1 MDKLKNNI
9 GVIMVILG
17 LIGSTGTFYSK
28 FATMEL
34 KIEQLSNATAPDLTG
49 IETNSFGLIDLDK
62 NISILENYGITEL
75 NIAFIP
81 ADLNPVSKLK
91 YLKKV
96 ICSPDQEKVLRELLA
111 PHIDIKVKITPAR
124 ESTK

>member
-1 MDKLKNNI
+1 MDKLKSNI

-49 IETNSFGLIDLDK
+49 IETNGFAVLNLDK
-62 NISILENYGITEL
+62 NISILEKEI
-75 NIAFIP
+75 
-81 ADLNPVSKLK
+81 
-91 YLKKV
+91 
-96 ICSPDQEKVLRELLA
+96 ELL
-111 PHIDIKVKITPAR
+111 KVQLQELKINSSNPL
-124 ESTK
+124 SQ

>member
-1 MDKLKNNI
+1 MDKLKSNI

-49 IETNSFGLIDLDK
+49 IETNGFAVLDLDK
-62 NISILENYGITEL
+62 NISILEKEI
-75 NIAFIP
+75 
-81 ADLNPVSKLK
+81 
-91 YLKKV
+91 
-96 ICSPDQEKVLRELLA
+96 ELL
-111 PHIDIKVKITPAR
+111 KVQLQELKINSSNPL
-124 ESTK
+124 SQ

>member
-49 IETNSFGLIDLDK
+49 IETNSFAVLDLDK
-62 NISILENYGITEL
+62 NISILEKEIEL
-75 NIAFIP
+75 LKVQLQELKINS
-81 ADLNPVSKLK
+81 LNPLS
-91 YLKKV
+91 
-96 ICSPDQEKVLRELLA
+96 Q
-111 PHIDIKVKITPAR
+111 
-124 ESTK
+124 

>member
-1 MDKLKNNI
+1 MDKLKSNI

-49 IETNSFGLIDLDK
+49 IETNGFAVLDLDK
-62 NISILENYGITEL
+62 NISILEKEI
-75 NIAFIP
+75 
-81 ADLNPVSKLK
+81 
-91 YLKKV
+91 
-96 ICSPDQEKVLRELLA
+96 ELL
-111 PHIDIKVKITPAR
+111 KVQLQELKINSSNPL
-124 ESTK
+124 SN

>member
-1 MDKLKNNI
+1 MDKLKSNI

-62 NISILENYGITEL
+62 NISILEKEI
-75 NIAFIP
+75 
-81 ADLNPVSKLK
+81 
-91 YLKKV
+91 
-96 ICSPDQEKVLRELLA
+96 ELL
-111 PHIDIKVKITPAR
+111 KVQFQELKINSSNPL
-124 ESTK
+124 SQ

>member
-34 KIEQLSNATAPDLTG
+34 TIQQLSSAKAPDLSG
-49 IETNSFGLIDLDK
+49 IDDNSFTINDNAQAITTNKSNLEK
-62 NISILENYGITEL
+62 EISILNKEI
-75 NIAFIP
+75 
-81 ADLNPVSKLK
+81 
-91 YLKKV
+91 
-96 ICSPDQEKVLRELLA
+96 ELL
-111 PHIDIKVKITPAR
+111 KLQLQELKISSSNPLQ
-124 ESTK
+124 